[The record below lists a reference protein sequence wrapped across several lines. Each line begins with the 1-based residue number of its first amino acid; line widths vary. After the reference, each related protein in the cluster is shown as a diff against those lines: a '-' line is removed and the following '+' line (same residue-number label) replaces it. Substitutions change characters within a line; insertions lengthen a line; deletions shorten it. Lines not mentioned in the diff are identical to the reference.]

1 MLTLNMTL
9 KRMVPAMLVL
19 AAATAGAKPYC
30 GELSNGFGP
39 YDYRDPPP
47 DAMYLVESAHYTEE
61 VAAGVKGNTGTIGG
75 DLDYTLR
82 AFPNHVK
89 ALATMAMVAARTKV
103 NQLYGAKYPV
113 ECYFERAVRFKPD
126 DGMAWGAYGKYL
138 YGIGQAERAMPMLKK
153 ALEIAPDNASVNYNL
168 GIAYFRAKQYDLAV
182 KHAKAAYQHDFPFD
196 GLRNM
201 LVGAGKWD
209 GKVEPLP
216 PKDSE
221 AGDGKEATGDG
232 KEAGEKNEAAAAA
245 VPATAAQ

>member
-1 MLTLNMTL
+1 MLTLKPT
-9 KRMVPAMLVL
+9 KSTWRYIVPAVL
-19 AAATAGAKPYC
+19 LLATAAAGAKPYC
-30 GELSNGFGP
+30 GELTNAIGP
-39 YDYRDPPP
+39 FDYREPPP
-47 DAMYLVESAHYTEE
+47 DALYMVEMAHYTEE
-61 VAAGVKGNTGTIGG
+61 VAAGVKGNTGAIGG

-89 ALATMAMVAARTKV
+89 ALTTMAMVAARMKV
-103 NQLYGAKYPV
+103 NQLTSARYPV

-138 YGIGQAERAMPMLKK
+138 YGVGQEERAMPLLKK
-153 ALEIAPDNASVNYNL
+153 AHDMAPDNPSVNYNL

-201 LVGAGKWD
+201 LVGARKWD

-216 PKDSE
+216 AKTSKSE
-221 AGDGKEATGDG
+221 AETEAEGDAPAKATPETKPD
-232 KEAGEKNEAAAAA
+232 
-245 VPATAAQ
+245 TAAR

>member
-1 MLTLNMTL
+1 MMKTLL
-9 KRMVPAMLVL
+9 KSAMPAALLL
-19 AAATAGAKPYC
+19 AAAAGAKPYC
-30 GELSNGFGP
+30 GDLTNGFGP
-39 YDYRDPPP
+39 YDYREPPA
-47 DAMYLVESAHYTEE
+47 DSLYLVEMAHYTEE
-61 VAAGVKGNTGTIGG
+61 VAAGVKGNTGTVGG

-89 ALATMAMVAARTKV
+89 ALTSMAMVAARTKV
-103 NQLYGAKYPV
+103 NQLPGAKYPV

-153 ALEIAPDNASVNYNL
+153 AYDMAPDNPSVNYNL

-182 KHAKAAYQHDFPFD
+182 KHARIAYQHDFPLD

-201 LVGAGKWD
+201 LVGARKWD

-216 PKDSE
+216 AKQQES
-221 AGDGKEATGDG
+221 GDKE
-232 KEAGEKNEAAAAA
+232 KAGE
-245 VPATAAQ
+245 PATAAR